1 MQHTRV
7 IKVKMLE
14 IYWDVLTFDTGVVK
28 MTVTPASLE
37 PIPEIPQA
45 IFDAEY
51 KNYKVCKAYK

>member
-28 MTVTPASLE
+28 MTVTTASLE
-37 PIPEIPQA
+37 PSPEIP
-45 IFDAEY
+45 
-51 KNYKVCKAYK
+51 